1 MTRRLLHLIESL
13 KAPRALVV
21 GDLLLDRYVWG
32 RVNRV
37 SPEAPIQILNVD
49 REELRPGGAGNVARN
64 MAALG
69 ARVLC
74 AGVVGRDKEGDA
86 LVRLLRSCRV
96 DASAILRTSDKP
108 TAVKTRMIAHS
119 QQMLRVD
126 REKTEP
132 LDDTLQ
138 RKLARVVAAA
148 AAKSD
153 IAVVSD
159 YNKGTLPPAVCA
171 ALIRAFRRRGK
182 PVLVGLKSS
191 DTAKYGGA
199 TGAMLNR
206 SELEAVTGLRD
217 VAAAA
222 RKLIARMKLDFV
234 VATLGEKGLQVV
246 DRGGRSTNLPT
257 AARAVYDVT
266 GAGDTCLAA
275 FALAHAGGLSLED
288 SAAVANAA
296 AGVVVG
302 KVGTEQVDREELRR
316 YVMHEELH
324 PQRKIVA
331 GSELAEAVRVERARG
346 RSVVFANGCFDV
358 LHAGHLSLLQ
368 FARGRGDVLVV
379 GLNSDRS
386 VRRLKGPG
394 RPVLDERDRARLLA
408 ALEAVDYVCVFDAP
422 TPAALVRLVRPD
434 VLVKGEDWK
443 GKTVA
448 GERHAGRV
456 EFAPLV
462 KGLSTT
468 ALVRKIRGRA

>member
-1 MTRRLLHLIESL
+1 MTRRLLNLIESL
-13 KAPRALVV
+13 GTPRAFVV

-64 MAALG
+64 LAALG
-69 ARVLC
+69 ARVRC

-86 LVRLLRSCRV
+86 LVRLLKSCRV
-96 DASAILRTSDKP
+96 DPSAVLRTSEKP
-108 TAVKTRMIAHS
+108 TAVKTRMIAHA

-126 REKTEP
+126 NENIEP
-132 LDDTLQ
+132 LNGALQ
-138 RKLARVVAAA
+138 RRLAKSVAAA
-148 AAKSD
+148 AGRAD
-153 IAVVSD
+153 VAVVSD

-182 PVLVGLKSS
+182 PVIVGLKSS
-191 DTAKYGGA
+191 DTAKYVGA

-206 SELEAVTGLRD
+206 GELESLTGLRD

-246 DRGGRSTNLPT
+246 DKAGRSVTLPT

-275 FALAHAGGLSLED
+275 FAIAHASGLSLQD
-288 SAAVANAA
+288 CAAVANAA

-302 KVGTEQVDREELRR
+302 KVGTEQVDRDELAR
-316 YVMHEELH
+316 YVMQDELH
-324 PQRKIVA
+324 PQRKIVTTR
-331 GSELAEAVRVERARG
+331 ELPEVVRVERARD
-346 RSVVFANGCFDV
+346 RSIVFTNGCFDV
-358 LHAGHLSLLQ
+358 LHAGHVSLLQ
-368 FARGRGDVLVV
+368 FSKARGDVLIV
-379 GLNSDRS
+379 GINSDRS
-386 VRRLKGPG
+386 IRRLKGPG
-394 RPVLDERDRARLLA
+394 RPVLNERDRARILA
-408 ALEAVDYVCVFDAP
+408 AMEAVDYVVVFDEP
-422 TPAALVRLVRPD
+422 TPAKLARLIRPD
-434 VLVKGEDWK
+434 TLVKGEDWK
-443 GKTVA
+443 GKTVV
-448 GERHAGRV
+448 GRPHAGRV
-456 EFAPLV
+456 EFAPIV

-468 ALVRKIRGRA
+468 ALVKKIRGGK